1 MPPRL
6 ARSNTRS
13 IRPVQSNRWRT
24 SSSSRRLSNLSTGS
38 PDEIRSGSLYQ
49 PRKWNT
55 SFDKEE
61 DGSLTAKKRT
71 SPFLLKAAIKGGTTL
86 RCRLFSAPK
95 TKSSTKRYPARKV
108 VLKAAVQM
116 TYEGLACRES
126 RSTPSVRAMR
136 KQRF

>member
-6 ARSNTRS
+6 ARPSTRS
-13 IRPVQSNRWRT
+13 IRRVQSNRSHT

-49 PRKWNT
+49 SRKRNT

-71 SPFLLKAAIKGGTTL
+71 SPFLLKAAINGGTTL

-95 TKSSTKRYPARKV
+95 TRSSTKRYPARKV
-108 VLKAAVQM
+108 VLNAAVQM
-116 TYEGLACRES
+116 TYEGLACRNF
-126 RSTPSVRAMR
+126 RSTVSVCAMR
-136 KQRF
+136 KLRF